1 MRRRIV
7 TVMLM
12 VPLALTSLAVGTAAA
27 MPAAR
32 HLASALLNAPDYLPA
47 LAQNG
52 QVHFEPGAE
61 EYAREVAALLPAAL
75 SQVEAAQGRRF
86 VRPVTIGVYATA
98 EKYAAANASGDPGAV
113 GVGAFG
119 FVVLSPTLYESQH
132 QRLPAI
138 LIHELSHVHLQ
149 GYVSSY
155 AWVRLPNWFKEG
167 LAVTVSGGGGDE
179 YVSQR
184 EAQRAIDRGQ
194 HIDIDDTGSFLNLTE
209 IGFARAPTGITP
221 SHRTV
226 MAYRQAHMF
235 VQFLRDFDNAGFD
248 RMMNAILDNRPFA
261 DAVRVGYQDNI
272 QSLWKR
278 FASAEQR

>member
-32 HLASALLNAPDYLPA
+32 HLVSALWNAPDCLPA
-47 LAQNG
+47 LAQND

-75 SQVEAAQGRRF
+75 SQVEAAQGRPF
-86 VRPVTIGVYATA
+86 ARPVTIGVYATA

-138 LIHELSHVHLQ
+138 LTHELSHVHLQ
-149 GYVSSY
+149 GYLSSY

-179 YVSQR
+179 YVSQQ

-209 IGFARAPTGITP
+209 IGFARPPTGVTP

-235 VQFLRDFDNAGFD
+235 VQFLHDFDNAGFN

-261 DAVRVGYQDNI
+261 DAVQVGYQDNI

-278 FASAEQR
+278 FASAEPR

>member
-1 MRRRIV
+1 MRCRIV
-7 TVMLM
+7 TTTLV
-12 VPLALTSLAVGTAAA
+12 VPLVLTSLAVGTAVA

-32 HLASALLNAPDYLPA
+32 HLASALWNAPDYLPA

-75 SQVEAAQGRRF
+75 GRVEAAQGRRF
-86 VRPVTIGVYATA
+86 ARPVTIGVYATV
-98 EKYAAANASGDPGAV
+98 EKYAVANASGDPGAV

-119 FVVLSPTLYESQH
+119 RVVLSPTLYESQH

-138 LIHELSHVHLQ
+138 LTHELSHVHLQ
-149 GYVSSY
+149 GYLSSY

-167 LAVTVSGGGGDE
+167 LAVTVSDGGDE

-235 VQFLRDFDNAGFD
+235 VQFLHDFDNAGFD
-248 RMMNAILDNRPFA
+248 RMMDAILDNRPFA
-261 DAVRVGYQDNI
+261 DAVQVGYQDNI

-278 FASAEQR
+278 FASAAQR